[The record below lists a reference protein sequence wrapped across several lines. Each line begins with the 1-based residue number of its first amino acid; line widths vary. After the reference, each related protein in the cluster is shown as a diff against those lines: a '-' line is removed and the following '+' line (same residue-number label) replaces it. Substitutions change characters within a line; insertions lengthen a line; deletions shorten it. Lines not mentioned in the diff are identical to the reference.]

1 MTEQIPNRNT
11 TWIFVRLHH
20 WTLSLPKVP
29 CGTKCHHMLNIWS
42 INVLAC
48 KTTGQQTRLWAKL
61 GEEYTGKGLEGDRT
75 HQPDGDE
82 GPQARG
88 AMPRGCLMPV
98 LQGGHRDWYP
108 GLSQSSKIHMPPP
121 WWSFSTGLKRG
132 GARRQQFPAQ
142 NIELSE
148 ENPVQ
153 SPWAGLGC
161 VLSPLFPPRH
171 KGCEQTLIAPSENGM
186 KTTLVER
193 GDWRYSL
200 QRLLG
205 ITKNLC
211 LDKHN

>member
-1 MTEQIPNRNT
+1 MISTFCCKNKPLPSPPSHKKKNKQTRKQNKSLTWTQKPKWLLLIGENLMTEQIPNRNT

-132 GARRQQFPAQ
+132 GPAGS
-142 NIELSE
+142 NSPPKTLS
-148 ENPVQ
+148 
-153 SPWAGLGC
+153 
-161 VLSPLFPPRH
+161 
-171 KGCEQTLIAPSENGM
+171 
-186 KTTLVER
+186 
-193 GDWRYSL
+193 
-200 QRLLG
+200 
-205 ITKNLC
+205 
-211 LDKHN
+211 